1 MGTDRE
7 ITSFGKERVRVKVT
21 VLVDNL
27 PSGNLACEWGLS
39 FYICYGEMKI
49 LLDMG
54 QSGKFAENAKALGI
68 DLADVDYAVL
78 SHAHYD
84 HADGMAYFFEQNEKA
99 KLFIRAG
106 SAENCYGLN
115 DEGQEHYIGIGRG
128 LLGQFADRITYVDVF
143 HTLADGVYLVGHTTK
158 DLDEAGRRAGMRVVE
173 GGVFRSDCFA
183 HEQTLVFAL
192 PEGLAVFNSCSHTG
206 PEVIN
211 REVMAR
217 FPGMRILAY
226 FGGLHLFASTP
237 DYVRRMANFL
247 ADTDVGHIYTGHC
260 TGDEAYAILRETLG
274 DRVTQFSSGFE
285 VTL

>member
-1 MGTDRE
+1 MLR
-7 ITSFGKERVRVKVT
+7 KVEMT
-21 VLVDNL
+21 VLIDNVATETL
-27 PSGNLACEWGLS
+27 TGEWGLS
-39 FYICYGEMKI
+39 ILIRADRRKI
-49 LLDMG
+49 LLDTG
-54 QSGKFAENAKALGI
+54 AGSLFAQNAESLGI
-68 DLADVDYAVL
+68 DLSEVEAGVL

-158 DLDEAGRRAGMRVVE
+158 GLDEAGRRAGMRVVE

-206 PEVIN
+206 PEVII

-237 DYVRRMANFL
+237 DYVRRMADFL
-247 ADTDVGHIYTGHC
+247 TDTDVGHIYTGHC